1 MANLAAYPGHP
12 LISVVMPVY
21 NAERYVADAINSILA
36 QTYPHFEFIIV
47 DDGSTDGSTGIVR
60 EFAACDAR
68 IRPIFAEHGGAYRS
82 RNTGIAA
89 AQGELIAY
97 MDADD
102 VTLPDRFAR
111 QVEWMRETG
120 VDICGSCAKSFG
132 DQDQLWWFPESHV
145 AICHELVFRNAMLH
159 ASVMLRAD
167 IARTHSYDETLLT
180 MGDYE
185 MWTRLAPLYRMGN
198 MPRVLYKYRSHARQT
213 HVVMQSVAV
222 ENMRK
227 IRRRYLQSLFPQIAE
242 ADYTA
247 VAHVAE
253 KESFASLADLER
265 AGTWLVRLAQTP
277 DAYLRHWMA
286 HHWRAACQQSAYLG
300 LGCYHL
306 YRQIAP
312 QFGVAPDE
320 KASKKLWFFCALRL
334 KPGSQLKVLLKQIQ
348 KVNR

>member
-60 EFAACDAR
+60 EFAARDAR

-198 MPRVLYKYRSHARQT
+198 MPNVLHKYRGHARQT
-213 HVVMQSVAV
+213 HVVMYSIAI

-227 IRRRYLQSLFPQIAE
+227 SRSRYLQALFPAMAE
-242 ADYTA
+242 ADYAA

-253 KESFASLADLER
+253 KASFASLADLER

-277 DAYLRHWMA
+277 DAFLRRRMSDR
-286 HHWRAACQQSAYLG
+286 WRAACQQSAYLG
-300 LGCYHL
+300 LGCYRL
-306 YRQIAP
+306 YREIAP
-312 QFGVAPDE
+312 QFGVATDE
-320 KASKKLWFFCALRL
+320 KACKKLRFFCALRL
-334 KPGSQLKVLLKQIQ
+334 KRGSRLSRLLKHIRN
-348 KVNR
+348 VTR